1 MAMGAKSPSKPKS
14 PSKVKCSSCDEKKK
28 KTDFCKEELANGDE
42 RRCKECRQSTDALF
56 SMAMFSS
63 RAKDDVSPDAEVSP
77 LSSVWST
84 TRYPCTRPPT
94 HPPNAPIHPICS
106 RAHPPIPDDQVERLS
121 SADTTV
127 QNDAASRL
135 WTLSRNGSEET
146 DKAIAAAGA
155 IGPLVGL
162 LKCKDERAWFAAGTL
177 QSLSCRSQ
185 SRKKA
190 IVEAGGVELLIAL
203 LQSGD
208 ADDKELCA
216 MALSNLS
223 DGTHDDKLSAT
234 IERQVHIVGAGAV
247 RPLIDLLRDG
257 DDGGKEAAAAAL
269 ANLFLLAGIHP
280 HTQAPYDSR
289 LRNRAPSEAF
299 EMGVVSRLAS
309 LLRDG
314 SPEAKHE
321 AARAL
326 KELTASEDT
335 DRVAAVVRELGLKGS
350 GASGEAA
357 MCAG

>member
-1 MAMGAKSPSKPKS
+1 VAMGAKSPSKPKS

-63 RAKDDVSPDAEVSP
+63 RAKDDVSPDAE
-77 LSSVWST
+77 
-84 TRYPCTRPPT
+84 
-94 HPPNAPIHPICS
+94 
-106 RAHPPIPDDQVERLS
+106 VERLS

-247 RPLIDLLRDG
+247 GPLIDLLRDG

-314 SPEAKHE
+314 SAEAKHE

-357 MCAG
+357 MSAGDLHEELDRLGQADGPNAEINSEMSRVSLSDVEMAG